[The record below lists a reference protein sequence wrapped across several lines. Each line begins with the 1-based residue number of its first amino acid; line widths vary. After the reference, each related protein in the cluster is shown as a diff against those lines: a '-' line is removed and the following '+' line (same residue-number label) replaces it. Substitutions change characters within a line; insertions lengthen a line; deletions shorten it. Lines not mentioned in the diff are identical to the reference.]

1 MKAELYTK
9 YGSPD
14 VLQLKEVEKPASIDN
29 EVLVKMHATTA
40 TIGCSTTNL
49 ERENQ
54 MNQDQIE
61 KHSTIKSVILHFLP
75 GILVGCF
82 YFLVRQPVADM
93 GYPSIFALLLA
104 FAFIL
109 IPVELGYLLVQGK
122 KKTGRFTLQGIIS
135 YRNPIPWWQ
144 YFVWPIIIVVVTGA
158 IFKLLIPIDA
168 FLQERLFFWMP
179 DLNYGLDGNYSRTIL
194 IVTYS
199 MFLIFNVF
207 LSPLVE
213 ELYFRGYLLPR
224 TKGGFATLFHS
235 FLFAA
240 YHIFSPWMIITITL
254 GILPLVFGVKKKNIY
269 IGIIAQI
276 LGNSLALVTG
286 VLFITKMM

>member
-1 MKAELYTK
+1 MK
-9 YGSPD
+9 
-14 VLQLKEVEKPASIDN
+14 
-29 EVLVKMHATTA
+29 
-40 TIGCSTTNL
+40 
-49 ERENQ
+49 
-54 MNQDQIE
+54 QDQIE
-61 KHSTIKSVILHFLP
+61 KHSTAQSVILHLLP

-82 YFLVRQPVADM
+82 YFLARQPVANM

-109 IPVELGYLLVQGK
+109 IPVELGYLLYQGK

-144 YFVWPIIIVVVTGA
+144 YLVWVIIIFVVTGA
-158 IFKLLIPIDA
+158 IFNLLKPVDV

-179 DLNYGLDGNYSRTIL
+179 DINYGLDGNYSRTIL

-207 LSPLVE
+207 LAPLVE

-224 TKGGFATLFHS
+224 MKGRFATLFHS

-240 YHIFSPWMIITITL
+240 IHVFTPWMIITRTL
-254 GILPLVFGVKKKNIY
+254 GLLPILFGVKKKNIY
-269 IGIIAQI
+269 IGMIVHI
-276 LGNSLALVTG
+276 LCNSVDFITG
-286 VLFITKMM
+286 IVFITKMCNQETLNNS